1 MHLRPT
7 AEEARS
13 GASHADQQL
22 RGIGCILVGG
32 ASGTCAFAGIG
43 LGDWQPDLIVPISAV
58 LRLLDVYYETA
69 YPIFP
74 FFVWPDVIEKV
85 SNKDHL
91 RQRPFYGAA
100 MAAAALALARIRDSA
115 PSTHSLSA
123 VEISALPTAEALFA
137 ASEGAIPKDLSD
149 AQDFDYVRASAL
161 LALVSIQFA
170 RPRKLQQHLGTYWT
184 LCSINRLH
192 DEQQWVS
199 TLSVSQKEERRRV
212 LWSMYTLDIF
222 ATLSFGAALRSR
234 QASLL
239 VRFPSHTD
247 AECVRSDAAPS
258 ESVELASDPWL
269 TGWNFVTE
277 LYKTLEYALD
287 SPQRGSATAFDFLDS
302 AYLSLPVEFREMRPF
317 SGNAAE
323 DRIGYQ
329 TANIRVTMQ
338 TVKMV
343 LVCHDLSF
351 SEKRAQALQIAES
364 LLEDIDSVPLPY
376 LQAISAPL
384 LHHLVG
390 IYKLILPITEY
401 ALSFDAF
408 SRIRQILIDI
418 TRSLQRLQSGLTYSA
433 NVIKRFQ
440 SQIARMDA
448 AQSGASS
455 RAASRA
461 ASPRTDPTNQSA
473 TVGHALASTASFEGV
488 PPAPAP
494 DLVSWESAFE
504 LQDVFQD
511 WPFDFD
517 PTWIVVENNDF
528 AGTTGAPATSLDADA
543 VLP

>member
-1 MHLRPT
+1 MGVNPDRIAKGRT
-7 AEEARS
+7 APCPLVYVHVGREAKFWS
-13 GASHADQQL
+13 STSPSLQL
-22 RGIGCILVGG
+22 
-32 ASGTCAFAGIG
+32 TT
-43 LGDWQPDLIVPISAV
+43 LI
-58 LRLLDVYYETA
+58 
-69 YPIFP
+69 
-74 FFVWPDVIEKV
+74 
-85 SNKDHL
+85 
-91 RQRPFYGAA
+91 
-100 MAAAALALARIRDSA
+100 
-115 PSTHSLSA
+115 
-123 VEISALPTAEALFA
+123 
-137 ASEGAIPKDLSD
+137 
-149 AQDFDYVRASAL
+149 
-161 LALVSIQFA
+161 
-170 RPRKLQQHLGTYWT
+170 
-184 LCSINRLH
+184 
-192 DEQQWVS
+192 
-199 TLSVSQKEERRRV
+199 SQ
-212 LWSMYTLDIF
+212 IF

-258 ESVELASDPWL
+258 ESAETASDPWL

-384 LHHLVG
+384 VSFRFSDSRTNPLTLYYSQLHHLVG

-408 SRIRQILIDI
+408 SRIRQILYAFFVSG
-418 TRSLQRLQSGLTYSA
+418 RPVRLW
-433 NVIKRFQ
+433 R
-440 SQIARMDA
+440 
-448 AQSGASS
+448 
-455 RAASRA
+455 
-461 ASPRTDPTNQSA
+461 
-473 TVGHALASTASFEGV
+473 
-488 PPAPAP
+488 
-494 DLVSWESAFE
+494 
-504 LQDVFQD
+504 
-511 WPFDFD
+511 
-517 PTWIVVENNDF
+517 
-528 AGTTGAPATSLDADA
+528 
-543 VLP
+543 